1 MFRYV
6 AWTWNDEDPDAR
18 RQALALLL
26 PFPGGWQTVLH
37 GRGIEVRCAGLRPGS
52 CEVYRLA
59 GGEGVVLG
67 RLFARGPAGSRPA
80 PAAFGERDSRSLL
93 ASGGRRL
100 VEEYWGRYVAFLRAA
115 GTHTRWVVRDPSGGL
130 PCYTLRH
137 GAVDLYFSW
146 IEDVLPLCA
155 MPLTVDWSYLIAGLC
170 RMREH
175 CARTGLRE
183 VRQVLAGECVEIRP
197 GSVARRF
204 YWDPLSIAADVLEDA
219 RQAAEAMSQCVRDV
233 VRAWAGCYRGVL
245 LSLSGGLD
253 SSIILASLAGAAGP
267 RLHCYHYYP
276 LEADL
281 DERRF
286 ARAAAAA
293 AGLTLIERPRPAGFS
308 LQPLLSIH
316 PTPEPTNYPYYLEHS
331 RSEAAHAAE
340 SGAEA
345 VFIGYGGD
353 QLFYQEC
360 ALWAPE
366 AFLRRRGLRPGWARV
381 LLESARMDEVSVWR
395 VLAATLGAC
404 VGHRR
409 WSPAREAGRGRPLLA
424 RNSVV
429 EAIRAQECLHPLLR
443 PRRGAPSGKLFHAHQ
458 IVAPFDFYDPLG
470 APADPE
476 RVAPLLSQPLMELC
490 LRIPIDVLTTGGW
503 DRAIAR
509 RAFYEQ
515 LPPAVRNR
523 RNKGGMEAQ
532 LRLTV
537 ESNRGLL
544 SELLWQGGLVREG
557 LLDPG
562 RLELALS
569 GRAQIETES
578 AELLEYAG
586 VEAWVRRWMNRIS
599 SPDRPLWQ
607 TSSA

>member
-6 AWTWNDEDPDAR
+6 AFVWNEEDADAR
-18 RQALALLL
+18 GQALALLSQS
-26 PFPGGWQTVLH
+26 PPGWRTVLH
-37 GRGIEVRCAGLRPGS
+37 GRGIEVRCAGLRSDS
-52 CEVYRLA
+52 CEAYRLA

-67 RLFARGPAGSRPA
+67 RLFARGEGGSTPA
-80 PAAFGERDSRSLL
+80 PAVFSEHDGRSLL

-100 VEEYWGRYVAFLRAA
+100 VETYWGRYVAFLREA
-115 GTHTRWVVRDPSGGL
+115 GTPARWVLRDPSGGL
-130 PCYTLRH
+130 PCYTLRR

-146 IEDVLPLCA
+146 IGDVLPLCA
-155 MPLTVDWSYLIAGLC
+155 MPLTIDWAYLNAGLC
-170 RMREH
+170 RMRGH

-183 VRQVLAGECVEIRP
+183 VGQVLAGECIEIRP
-197 GSVARRF
+197 RSLTRRF
-204 YWDPLSIAADVLEDA
+204 YWDPLSIAADALEDA
-219 RQAAEAMSQCVRDV
+219 RQAAEAMGRCVRDA
-233 VRAWAGCYRGVL
+233 VRAWAGCYRDVL

-253 SSIILASLAGAAGP
+253 SSIILASLARAAGP

-308 LQPLLSIH
+308 LQPLLSID
-316 PTPEPTNYPYYLEHS
+316 PTPEPTNYMYYLEHS
-331 RSEAAHAAE
+331 RAEAAHAAE
-340 SGAEA
+340 CGAQA

-360 ALWAPE
+360 AQWA
-366 AFLRRRGLRPGWARV
+366 AGDFLHRRSLRRGWGRV
-381 LLESARMDEVSVWR
+381 LLDSARMDQVSVWR
-395 VLAATLGAC
+395 ALAVTLGAF
-404 VGHRR
+404 VARRR
-409 WSPAREAGRGRPLLA
+409 WTPAQEAGRGRSLMSRA
-424 RNSVV
+424 AVI
-429 EAIRAQECLHPLLR
+429 EAIRAKDCLHPLLR
-443 PRRGAPSGKLFHAHQ
+443 PRRGTPGGKLFHAHQ

-470 APADPE
+470 APAQPG

-490 LRIPIDVLTTGGW
+490 LRIPTDVLTTGGW

-509 RAFYEQ
+509 RAFYEE
-515 LPPAVRNR
+515 LPPEIRNR
-523 RNKGGMEAQ
+523 RHKGGMEAQ
-532 LRLTV
+532 LRRTV
-537 ESNRGLL
+537 ERNRELL
-544 SELLWQGGLVREG
+544 RELLWQGRLVREG

-562 RLELALS
+562 PLDLALS

-586 VEAWVRRWMNRIS
+586 VEAWVRRWTDRIS
-599 SPDRPLWQ
+599 SPDRALWQ
-607 TSSA
+607 TPA